1 MSQFFFYCTLALYGS
16 ATVAYLIYLFRT
28 TPLVA
33 LWANRLITAGFIAHL
48 LSTIHRFVM
57 SGQLPITTMH
67 ESLSFFSL
75 TIVAAFI
82 YFERRYKVA
91 ILGSFAS
98 PVALLAILASSAL
111 PDEIKQI
118 SPILRS
124 NWFWVHALMAFISYA
139 AFTIT
144 FTTSVMYLIQQY
156 FLKKKHFGAL
166 FRKLPSLETMDDISY
181 RCLTIGFPLLTVAII
196 SGAIWSEQ
204 TLGNYWNW
212 SDPKEV
218 WSLITW
224 LIYASLLH
232 GRLTTGWRGKRA
244 AMLSIA
250 GFLVLLITFIG
261 MKHSVTW

>member
-1 MSQFFFYCTLALYGS
+1 MSRIFFFCTLALYGS
-16 ATVAYLIYLFRT
+16 ATMAYMIYLIRT
-28 TPLVA
+28 SPLVA
-33 LWANRLITAGFIAHL
+33 LWANRLITTGFIAHL
-48 LSTIHRFVM
+48 LSTIHLFVLT
-57 SGQLPITTMH
+57 GHLPITNMH

-75 TIVAAFI
+75 TIVGAFI
-82 YFERRYKVA
+82 FFERSYRLA
-91 ILGSFAS
+91 ILGSFVT
-98 PVALLAILASSAL
+98 PLALLAIIASSAL
-111 PDEIKQI
+111 PSEIKQLA
-118 SPILRS
+118 PILQS
-124 NWFWVHALMAFISYA
+124 NWFWVHAIMAFVSYA

-166 FRKLPSLETMDDISY
+166 FRKLPPLETMDDISY

-204 TLGNYWNW
+204 AVGNYWNW
-212 SDPKEV
+212 SDAKQT

-224 LIYASLLH
+224 FIYAALLH

-244 AMLSIA
+244 AILSIA

-261 MKHSVTW
+261 MKHSISW